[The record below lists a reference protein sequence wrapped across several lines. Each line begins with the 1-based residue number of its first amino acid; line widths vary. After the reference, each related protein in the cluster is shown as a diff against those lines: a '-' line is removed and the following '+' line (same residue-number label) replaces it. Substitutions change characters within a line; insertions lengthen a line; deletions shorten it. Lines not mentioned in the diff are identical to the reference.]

1 MAIEWS
7 VTKNMLRIVHA
18 VRNFSISA
26 LTSCQSAASAVILL
40 SLLLGSCK
48 PSERQSAAAQNSP
61 DSTIRLIDAVG
72 DTVVIARPARRI
84 VSLAPNLTEMI
95 FAIGAGHHQIART
108 DNCNYPPQPA
118 SIPSIGDYQSLNY
131 ERLLSMKPDLI
142 LMTYAGNTR
151 TSYEKLKEIG
161 LRPFVLESAT
171 LNGVIHTL
179 DTVGILAGEKER
191 GSDLANSIQST
202 VDSIRTLASTSPAV
216 ETFIIIYNSPL
227 MTVSRGF
234 LDEAVTIAG
243 GTNIAAGAV
252 AAYPT
257 YNREELV
264 RRDPEVII
272 MASHSFDE
280 LDDLLRIYPE
290 CRKLRA
296 VRNNRV
302 YILPPDIILRPGPRI
317 RQSVL
322 LLYQAL
328 HGADPHALLSM
339 ALAK

>member
-1 MAIEWS
+1 
-7 VTKNMLRIVHA
+7 MLASCTTAEKHPETVH
-18 VRNFSISA
+18 S
-26 LTSCQSAASAVILL
+26 
-40 SLLLGSCK
+40 
-48 PSERQSAAAQNSP
+48 SP

-72 DTVVIARPARRI
+72 DTVILPHSARRI

-95 FAIGAGHHQIART
+95 FAIGAGNRLIART
-108 DNCNYPPQPA
+108 DNCNYPPQAA

-142 LMTYAGNTR
+142 LMTYAGNTK
-151 TSYEKLKEIG
+151 TSYEKLKELG
-161 LRPFVLESAT
+161 LRPYVLESAT

-179 DTVGILAGEKER
+179 DTVGILTGEKVR
-191 GSDLANSIQST
+191 GAEMAHSIQST

-216 ETFIIIYNSPL
+216 ETFIVIYNSPL

-234 LDEAVTIAG
+234 LDEALTIAG
-243 GTNIAAGAV
+243 GSNIAAGAI

-272 MASHSFDE
+272 MASHSFDD
-280 LDDLLRIYPE
+280 LADLLRMYPE
-290 CRKLRA
+290 CKKLQA

-302 YILPPDIILRPGPRI
+302 YILPPDIILRPGPRLQ
-317 RQSVL
+317 QSVL

-328 HGADPHALLSM
+328 HGADPQALLRT
-339 ALAK
+339 ALQ